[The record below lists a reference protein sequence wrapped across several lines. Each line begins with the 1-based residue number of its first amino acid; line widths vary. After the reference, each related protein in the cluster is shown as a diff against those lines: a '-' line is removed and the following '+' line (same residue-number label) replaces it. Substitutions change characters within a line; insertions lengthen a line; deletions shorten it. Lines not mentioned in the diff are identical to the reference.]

1 MSTLRLDHQAPQQ
14 RSFVAQVVGL
24 AEWQGKRSVLLD
36 RSAFYPESGGQLGD
50 RGTLAGHPVQ
60 DVQIDEA
67 GRVHHLLEV
76 PLSIGAQVEGQIDWP
91 RRRLHMALHT
101 AQHLL
106 SRALIE
112 EGQAETVSA
121 RLGDRGCT
129 VDLDCAQLEEARIA
143 RAEALVNQVIE
154 DDLEVR
160 AYFPTPEVLAT
171 LPLRRAP
178 KVTQD
183 IRVIEVPGFD
193 VSPCGGTHVARTAEI
208 GWLRVTGVEKDKGRV
223 RINFDA
229 GRRAKDGWVTEAA
242 ALSRLATRFT
252 AGPLEVER
260 AVERLARDLDAAKLQ
275 LRQLMPLVAR
285 AKAQELLAQ
294 PGPIVA
300 MVEGDRELLRALAG
314 LLTAGPNRVVVLGAP
329 DQGNTSLLVA
339 RSEGLDF
346 DCGAF
351 LRALAGRVGGKGGGR
366 PDRAEG
372 KLETLDWIPGA
383 RALLPDP

>member
-1 MSTLRLDHQAPQQ
+1 MA
-14 RSFVAQVVGL
+14 GL
-24 AEWQGKRSVLLD
+24 
-36 RSAFYPESGGQLGD
+36 
-50 RGTLAGHPVQ
+50 PVH
-60 DVQIDEA
+60 DVQVDEA
-67 GRVHHLLEV
+67 GRVHHLVDV
-76 PLSIGAQVEGQIDWP
+76 PPPLGARVEGDIDWP

-129 VDLDCAQLEEARIA
+129 VDLDCAQLAEVRIA

-160 AYFPTPEVLAT
+160 AYFPTPEVLAA

-178 KVTQD
+178 KVTHN

-193 VSPCGGTHVARTAEI
+193 VSPCGGTHVERTAEI

-229 GRRAKDGWVTEAA
+229 GRRARDGWATEAA
-242 ALSRLATRFT
+242 ALSRLAARFT

-260 AVERLARDLDAAKLQ
+260 AVERLAKDLDAAKLQ

-285 AKAQELLAQ
+285 AKAQELLAH

-300 MVEGDRELLRALAG
+300 MVDGDRELLRALAG
-314 LLTAGPNRVVVLGAP
+314 LLTADPGRVVVLGAP
-329 DQGNTSLLVA
+329 DQGGSALLVA
-339 RSEGLDF
+339 RSEGLAF

-351 LRALAGRVGGKGGGR
+351 LRSLAGRVGGKGGGR

-372 KLETLDWIPGA
+372 RLDHQDWIPSA
-383 RALLPDP
+383 RSLLSEG

>member
-1 MSTLRLDHQAPQQ
+1 MTTLRLDHQDPGR
-14 RSFVAQVVGL
+14 RSFEARVVAHS
-24 AEWQGKRSVLLD
+24 EWQGRTSVLLD
-36 RSAFYPESGGQLGD
+36 QSAFYPESGGQLGD
-50 RGTLAGHPVQ
+50 RGTLSGEPVL
-60 DVQIDEA
+60 DVQIDDA
-67 GRVHHLLEV
+67 GQVHHLVGLA
-76 PLSIGAQVEGQIDWP
+76 PAIGAQLEGQIDWP

-112 EGQAETVSA
+112 EGEAETVSA

-129 VDLDCAQLEEARIA
+129 IDLDCAQLEEVRIA

-160 AYFPTPEVLAT
+160 AYFPSPEVLAT

-178 KVTQD
+178 KVTQN

-223 RINFDA
+223 RVNFDA
-229 GRRAKDGWVTEAA
+229 GRRAREGWVTEAA

-260 AVERLARDLDAAKLQ
+260 AVERLGKDLEAAKLQ
-275 LRQLMPLVAR
+275 LRHLMPLVAR
-285 AKAQELLAQ
+285 AKAQELMAHS
-294 PGPIVA
+294 GPIVA
-300 MVEGDRELLRALAG
+300 MVDGDRELLRALAG
-314 LLTAGPNRVVVLGAP
+314 ILTAGPDRVVVLGTP
-329 DQGNTSLLVA
+329 DQGGTALLVGCSQGMA
-339 RSEGLDF
+339 F

-351 LRALAGRVGGKGGGR
+351 LRALVAQLGGKGGGR

-372 KLETLDWIPGA
+372 KLESQDWVIPA
-383 RALLPDP
+383 RPSCP